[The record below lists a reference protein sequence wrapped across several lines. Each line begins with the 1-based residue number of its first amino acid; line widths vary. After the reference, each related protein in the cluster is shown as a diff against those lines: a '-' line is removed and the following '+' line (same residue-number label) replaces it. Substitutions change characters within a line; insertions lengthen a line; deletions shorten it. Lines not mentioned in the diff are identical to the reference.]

1 VSHRSTPRLRA
12 TSATTVKAQPSS
24 TFGESAGA
32 AAAARPVGRK
42 EVATA
47 LAKVPLFQ
55 RCTKGDLRIVA
66 RHAEVLSVPAGS
78 LLVRQG
84 EPGDAFFVVLDGRA
98 EVQRDG
104 HHRQHLHAGDH
115 FGELALL
122 DPAPRA
128 ASVVALGDV
137 VVAALGARMFRVL
150 LAELP
155 LFSAHLLGAM
165 AARLRDADPALD
177 DDDERPAEPRS
188 ERPPEPGR

>member
-1 VSHRSTPRLRA
+1 MIHRSTPRLRP
-12 TSATTVKAQPSS
+12 TSATTL
-24 TFGESAGA
+24 ESEPKSALA
-32 AAAARPVGRK
+32 APAEAVAASRPVGRK

-66 RHAEVLSVPAGS
+66 RHADVLSMPAGS
-78 LLVRQG
+78 ALVRQG

-104 HHRQHLHAGDH
+104 HHRQHLHPGDH

-128 ASVVALGDV
+128 ATVVTLSDV
-137 VVAALGARMFRVL
+137 VIAAIGARMFRVL

-155 LFSAHLLGAM
+155 LFSARLLAAM
-165 AARLRDADPALD
+165 AARLRDADPELD
-177 DDDERPAEPRS
+177 DDQRPAKPRS
-188 ERPPEPGR
+188 DRPSESNR

>member
-1 VSHRSTPRLRA
+1 MSHRSTPRLRA
-12 TSATTVKAQPSS
+12 TSATTVEAQPNS
-24 TFGESAGA
+24 TPAAPAETA
-32 AAAARPVGRK
+32 AASRPVGSK
-42 EVATA
+42 DVATA
-47 LAKVPLFQ
+47 LAKVPLFH

-66 RHAEVLSVPAGS
+66 RHVEVLSVPAGS

-84 EPGDAFFVVLDGRA
+84 DPGDAFFVVLDGQA

-104 HHRQHLHAGDH
+104 RHRQHLHVGDH

-128 ASVVALGDV
+128 ATVVALDDV

-155 LFSAHLLGAM
+155 LFSARLLGAM

-177 DDDERPAEPRS
+177 ADQRPAEPPS
-188 ERPPEPGR
+188 ERPLQPGR